1 MRCIESD
8 RMSAMFPLVLL
19 AAVMS
24 CTVGVYAAE
33 DKALPETL
41 LLKDYRPRPIYNI
54 PHTEIGKARHPVIDM
69 HAHAYARTPA
79 QIAEW
84 ARTMDAV
91 GMEKAIILTGS
102 TGRQFDEI
110 YEQFSRYPGRFEVW
124 CGFDYTGYD
133 KAGFGAAAVKELERC
148 YRLGAR
154 GVGEL
159 GDKGQ
164 GLFYSKPTKALG
176 MHLDDARMD
185 GLLEKCA
192 ELKMPVNIHVA
203 DPAWMYEP
211 MDAKN
216 DGLMNAHK
224 WRLDNKPGI
233 VGHGGMLK
241 ILERAVKRH
250 PRTTF
255 VACHFANCSHDL
267 NLLGRLFDEY
277 PNLYADISA
286 RFAETAPIPRFVS
299 GFYRRYQDRLL
310 YGTDMGRSGGMYRL
324 TFRILESADE
334 HFYAWDR
341 FSYHWPLHGLA
352 LDDKILKKVYR
363 GNALR
368 VLMPKEGRPKPATD

>member
-8 RMSAMFPLVLL
+8 RMSPMFPLVLL

-24 CTVGVYAAE
+24 CAVGVYAAE

-54 PHTEIGKARHPVIDM
+54 PHTEIGKARHPAIDM
-69 HAHAYARTPA
+69 HAHAYARTA
-79 QIAEW
+79 EQIAEW
-84 ARTMDAV
+84 VRTMDAV
-91 GMEKAIILTGS
+91 GIEKAIILTGE
-102 TGRQFDEI
+102 TGRQFDET
-110 YEQFSRYPGRFEVW
+110 YEKFSRYPGRFEVW

-216 DGLMNAHK
+216 DGLMNAYK

-233 VGHGGMLK
+233 VGHKGMLK

-250 PRTTF
+250 PGTTF

-310 YGTDMGRSGGMYRL
+310 YGTDMGRSAGMYRL

-334 HFYAWDR
+334 HFYAWDW

-352 LDDKILKKVYR
+352 LDDNILKKVY
-363 GNALR
+363 GANALR
-368 VLMPKEGRPKPATD
+368 ILMPKEGRPKAAAD